1 MVDIMTTDEAR
12 AALARNNQFAVK
24 VAAVQSAISYGV
36 HPNIAAALS
45 AWSDLQSFVADNPA
59 YADTLT
65 AIMGAAADN
74 VDTLV
79 AGMQA
84 LQAGIEAAER
94 VQPGTFGIA
103 LPDEEQP
110 E

>member
-1 MVDIMTTDEAR
+1 MTTGEAR
-12 AALARNNQFAVK
+12 AALALNNQFGAK
-24 VAAVQSAISYGV
+24 VAAVQSAIRYGV
-36 HPNIAAALS
+36 HPNIAVALAAW
-45 AWSDLQSFVADNPA
+45 ADLQSFVAGNPA

-65 AIMGAAADN
+65 AIMGAAADS
-74 VDTLV
+74 VDELV

-94 VQPGTFGIA
+94 AQPGTFGIE
-103 LPDEEQP
+103 LPKEEQP